1 MILTV
6 MMMRNMTMASR
17 IALCKVTTKSA
28 RQPLRLLRKSLNKL
42 LPVHHLPMC
51 LHWHR
56 ERLHWQEIRPLWHR
70 SALAKQTAARMRSV
84 LW

>member
-6 MMMRNMTMASR
+6 MMMRNMTMASCITLR
-17 IALCKVTTKSA
+17 KVTTKSA

-42 LPVHHLPMC
+42 LPILHLLMC

-56 ERLHWQEIRPLWHR
+56 EHLHRQEICLLRHH
-70 SALAKQTAARMRSV
+70 SALVELTTARTRSI

>member
-6 MMMRNMTMASR
+6 MMMRNTTMASR
-17 IALCKVTTKSA
+17 IALRKVTTKSA

-42 LPVHHLPMC
+42 LPILHLPMC
-51 LHWHR
+51 LYRHR
-56 ERLHWQEIRPLWHR
+56 EPLHRQEIRLLRHR
-70 SALAKQTAARMRSV
+70 SALVEQTAARTRSV